1 MPKKNVRQCTWAM
14 MLVIKSLYP
23 FPDKWEKE
31 FMPQMENIMDKYSK
45 DIDLKHLGFPKN
57 WKEELMN

>member
-1 MPKKNVRQCTWAM
+1 M